1 MAGRS
6 SDVKEE
12 IEMTI
17 LDDLGTGSLKQSQ
30 EQLLMQEMM
39 EPEPHQLGGARR
51 HSRME
56 TKPAGFGP
64 LWNVTGPWPKK
75 EMQVIT
81 VRLRALEEQSTA
93 WHHHKE
99 AALFAV
105 LLLVFVASL
114 WLWIHQ

>member
-1 MAGRS
+1 MPRMPREQSHRDAHLQEGRIPYKCLEADIMAEIGL
-6 SDVKEE
+6 EE
-12 IEMTI
+12 LNGLEMEI
-17 LDDLGTGSLKQSQ
+17 
-30 EQLLMQEMM
+30 M
-39 EPEPHQLGGARR
+39 RR
-51 HSRME
+51 
-56 TKPAGFGP
+56 
-64 LWNVTGPWPKK
+64 